1 MVKTIAS
8 SALPL
13 LAFTLLFSM
22 QFTSFSG
29 ITKLQIRKIYLSEKF
44 DYLLPCLAASLLPNQ

>member
-29 ITKLQIRKIYLSEKF
+29 ITKLKYEKV
-44 DYLLPCLAASLLPNQ
+44 YGK